1 MRIWLGFA
9 EGCVLICCSVF
20 SSCTLC
26 CVSVL
31 VCGCPW
37 CWFVVAVAFV
47 IAVVAF
53 PWSVFLFPGSASC
66 PRRQALYDAG
76 HRGDAP
82 VSLGQSE
89 EEIRRG
95 DCSAAGVLV
104 CVRQTVYFWLPGCL
118 INSVLNFINWTS
130 TLSFLTRVLQH
141 ATELVKTAASR
152 YDEYVNVKDLSDKIS
167 RALAAAKKDNDFIYH
182 DRVPEVKDLEHIGK
196 ASLVKATAVQTPLSQ
211 KFTGQN
217 DAHMTFS

>member
-1 MRIWLGFA
+1 MIVKQFCVIWSSVLIGLCRDHWSNYIKGLSADTDRRPINRSTLNCLYACVYRFELLVIPAYTHTHSQSLQPLFLLLLICEWTLHERCVRIWLGFA

-20 SSCTLC
+20 SSCALC

-66 PRRQALYDAG
+66 PRCQALYDAG

-89 EEIRRG
+89 EKIRRG

-104 CVRQTVYFWLPGCL
+104 CVRPTVYFWLPGCL
-118 INSVLNFINWTS
+118 I
-130 TLSFLTRVLQH
+130 
-141 ATELVKTAASR
+141 
-152 YDEYVNVKDLSDKIS
+152 Y
-167 RALAAAKKDNDFIYH
+167 
-182 DRVPEVKDLEHIGK
+182 
-196 ASLVKATAVQTPLSQ
+196 
-211 KFTGQN
+211 
-217 DAHMTFS
+217 